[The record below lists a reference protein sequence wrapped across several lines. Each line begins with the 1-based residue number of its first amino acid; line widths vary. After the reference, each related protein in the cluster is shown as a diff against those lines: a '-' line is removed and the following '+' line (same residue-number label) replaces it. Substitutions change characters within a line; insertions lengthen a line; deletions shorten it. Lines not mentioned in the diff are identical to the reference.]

1 MQEENNFIIRYK
13 GYNKKAISRQI
24 LFFTILIGIITILS
38 LWYDSDSLNINSFGW
53 GILGSSF
60 SLIILQGSMYYR
72 GYAIIKGNLIK
83 KRTLFSNSI
92 DLSTIDSIRKFA
104 GDYKF
109 ISNGQTVGILNY
121 EACEESDLKQL
132 DEIINKNKI
141 EWI

>member
-1 MQEENNFIIRYK
+1 MKDNDTFKLRYK

-24 LFFTILIGIITILS
+24 LFFTILIGIITIGALS
-38 LWYDSDSLNINSFGW
+38 YDSETLNIDSFGW
-53 GILGSSF
+53 GIIGTSF
-60 SLIILQGSMYYR
+60 SLTILQGSMYFR

-83 KRTLFSNSI
+83 RRTLFSNSI

-109 ISNGQTVGILNY
+109 KSNGQTVGILNY